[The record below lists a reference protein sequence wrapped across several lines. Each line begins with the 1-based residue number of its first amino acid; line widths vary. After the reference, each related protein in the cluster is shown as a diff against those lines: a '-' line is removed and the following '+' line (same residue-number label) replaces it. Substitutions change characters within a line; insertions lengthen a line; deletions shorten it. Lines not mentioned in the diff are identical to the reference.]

1 MTAAPAADTQA
12 HAKAG
17 FTLVEMLVVL
27 AIIALVAAIAAPGLV
42 SHYRTKS
49 LETMAGEITMRLRLS
64 RTSAIATARPKQVLV
79 DLGSRLIRFGERD
92 SLALPDDVK
101 MTVVTGQETVVAD
114 RQTVLTFLP
123 DGRASGM
130 DIALQQKGRTARIA
144 VNWLTGLPTWRTL
157 P

>member
-1 MTAAPAADTQA
+1 MTAAPGAGTPANATE
-12 HAKAG
+12 G

-27 AIIALVAAIAAPGLV
+27 AIMALVAAIAAPGLV
-42 SHYRTKS
+42 SHYRSKS
-49 LETMAGEITMRLRLS
+49 LETVAGEITMRLRLS
-64 RTSAIATARPKQVLV
+64 RTSAIATARPRQIVV

-101 MTVVTGQETVVAD
+101 VTVITGQETVVAD

-123 DGRASGM
+123 DGSASGM
-130 DIALQQKGRTARIA
+130 DIALEQKGRTARIA
-144 VNWLTGLPTWRTL
+144 VNWLTGLSTWRTL